1 MPLSCT
7 HTYIHTVASPGDT
20 AGGKQATP
28 TTVTISHKQAV
39 DESNA
44 LVIELMEE
52 GFDPEM
58 CIEAVRR
65 FGEDDEAVR
74 DYLYSIEEKGDIFQ
88 PSAMLYGAGE
98 EEQMQ
103 PVEHAAVDRR
113 LYVLHM
119 CSLILVHVYV
129 HVRMCVYSIVE
140 ETTIF
145 KDEKA
150 ENKYLTLSELGEVLR
165 GLAKALPGKI
175 FYYTHTYVHM
185 YRYLTHIFFLRCC

>member
-1 MPLSCT
+1 MIDDCSNVYLVDVMLLSCT
-7 HTYIHTVASPGDT
+7 HTYMRTVASPGDA

-44 LVIELMEE
+44 LVIELMDE

-98 EEQMQ
+98 EEQTQ
-103 PVEHAAVDRR
+103 SVEHAAVDRR
-113 LYVLHM
+113 LYVFN
-119 CSLILVHVYV
+119 C
-129 HVRMCVYSIVE
+129 
-140 ETTIF
+140 
-145 KDEKA
+145 
-150 ENKYLTLSELGEVLR
+150 
-165 GLAKALPGKI
+165 
-175 FYYTHTYVHM
+175 TYV
-185 YRYLTHIFFLRCC
+185 